1 MKLIVLNLVLKI
13 IKLQGKAA
21 INGGWRWG
29 WLFSG
34 SCGPLLKQQPGQV
47 GDKVDAPTE
56 LDIIVSFVTVGI
68 DQLLLVTYPILC
80 TN

>member
-13 IKLQGKAA
+13 IKLQGKAV

-47 GDKVDAPTE
+47 GDKVDAPSE
-56 LDIIVSFVTVGI
+56 LDIIALCDCWHRSITVDNI
-68 DQLLLVTYPILC
+68 SNSLH
-80 TN
+80 